1 MSASVVQ
8 ARIFFSGAVQG
19 VGFRYTTRQ
28 VAAQA
33 GLKGW
38 VKNLPDGRVEAR
50 LEGRKDHIE
59 DLCRQLQLHY
69 DASLCSTD
77 ITFHSPDHSFENFR
91 IIH

>member
-28 VAAQA
+28 YATRT

-50 LEGRKDHIE
+50 VDGPKDHIE
-59 DLCRQLQLHY
+59 QLCKQLKLHY
-69 DASLCSTD
+69 DGSLRSID
-77 ITFHSPDHSFENFR
+77 ITFHSPDNSFENFR